1 MNGYSSPTISN
12 ITIQNGFG
20 DNGGGVHVAQNYYPI
35 SINNISISSCSTDG
49 SGGAI
54 YAIGSSVNISNAL
67 LEQNTSNNGGA
78 IYYRDGVDPVSYD
91 LNIAN
96 SHIVNNNSS
105 AAGGGLY
112 LVSGNVLIKNTDIMN
127 NYAVGSGGGIFEDH
141 TDITNLSIVG
151 SRITGNVTESDG
163 GGIGL
168 SNEGYTTIRR
178 TLIANNQSASWGAG
192 IFTNHE
198 FELSNSII
206 TGNIGGTGISFHS
219 DRDTYIVNS
228 IIRENPN
235 GNVMFDIYTQSEEN
249 DIFFNIIIL
258 KEELLNF
265 FIRIII
271 LHN

>member
-1 MNGYSSPTISN
+1 M
-12 ITIQNGFG
+12 
-20 DNGGGVHVAQNYYPI
+20 
-35 SINNISISSCSTDG
+35 
-49 SGGAI
+49 
-54 YAIGSSVNISNAL
+54 L
-67 LEQNTSNNGGA
+67 L
-78 IYYRDGVDPVSYD
+78 V
-91 LNIAN
+91 
-96 SHIVNNNSS
+96 
-105 AAGGGLY
+105 
-112 LVSGNVLIKNTDIMN
+112 LVVEFLRIILI
-127 NYAVGSGGGIFEDH
+127 
-141 TDITNLSIVG
+141 ITNLSIVL

-249 DIFFNIIIL
+249 DIIFQYNNIEGRAFEFLYSDNNNAQLTDNTMNVDYEPDFIDPENGNYQIFSSCL
-258 KEELLNF
+258 SINAGHQDSTDSDGTVADIGIYPYLNDYSGPDW
-265 FIRIII
+265 FITEDGNDITADGSIDNPFRSIQSAV
-271 LHN
+271 NFGSDGDTAV